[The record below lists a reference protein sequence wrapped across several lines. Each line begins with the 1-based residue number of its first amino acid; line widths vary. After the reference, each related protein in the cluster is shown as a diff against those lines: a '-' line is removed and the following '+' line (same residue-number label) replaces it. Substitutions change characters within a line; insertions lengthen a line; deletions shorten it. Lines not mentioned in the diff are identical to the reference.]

1 MLDNNVPVFLVTFAT
16 QELLLYRNAKTGE
29 AVVGS
34 EDAVDSC
41 RYAIVLTRVD
51 TELENPLTGGWKVVE
66 VSPCIFGL
74 VWWLTVRWLDE
85 EPRASCSFTIIS
97 MMQHHSHPL
106 YRSRNIPRYC
116 IAYHQNCVK
125 SGCTKSF
132 CLKSTIFD
140 DVVENY
146 RSALSHILATR
157 WTYPIPDKHSRS
169 SRNLHINSHTKLS
182 IIPIRIQIPLPH
194 PDFIPSFGR

>member
-66 VSPCIFGL
+66 VSFHIFRIVTGL
-74 VWWLTVRWLDE
+74 TDRWLDE
-85 EPRASCSFTIIS
+85 GPRASCSFTIIG
-97 MMQHHSHPL
+97 MMQHHSHPPFK
-106 YRSRNIPRYC
+106 SHDIPRY
-116 IAYHQNCVK
+116 
-125 SGCTKSF
+125 
-132 CLKSTIFD
+132 
-140 DVVENY
+140 
-146 RSALSHILATR
+146 
-157 WTYPIPDKHSRS
+157 
-169 SRNLHINSHTKLS
+169 
-182 IIPIRIQIPLPH
+182 
-194 PDFIPSFGR
+194 

>member
-66 VSPCIFGL
+66 VS
-74 VWWLTVRWLDE
+74 
-85 EPRASCSFTIIS
+85 
-97 MMQHHSHPL
+97 
-106 YRSRNIPRYC
+106 
-116 IAYHQNCVK
+116 
-125 SGCTKSF
+125 
-132 CLKSTIFD
+132 
-140 DVVENY
+140 
-146 RSALSHILATR
+146 
-157 WTYPIPDKHSRS
+157 
-169 SRNLHINSHTKLS
+169 
-182 IIPIRIQIPLPH
+182 IQISLKRVVLMTDGPTRDQELCVVLSLP
-194 PDFIPSFGR
+194 

>member
-66 VSPCIFGL
+66 VSYSNLWSIDLADKQMARRG
-74 VWWLTVRWLDE
+74 
-85 EPRASCSFTIIS
+85 
-97 MMQHHSHPL
+97 
-106 YRSRNIPRYC
+106 
-116 IAYHQNCVK
+116 
-125 SGCTKSF
+125 TKSF
-132 CLKSTIFD
+132 
-140 DVVENY
+140 V
-146 RSALSHILATR
+146 
-157 WTYPIPDKHSRS
+157 
-169 SRNLHINSHTKLS
+169 
-182 IIPIRIQIPLPH
+182 
-194 PDFIPSFGR
+194 